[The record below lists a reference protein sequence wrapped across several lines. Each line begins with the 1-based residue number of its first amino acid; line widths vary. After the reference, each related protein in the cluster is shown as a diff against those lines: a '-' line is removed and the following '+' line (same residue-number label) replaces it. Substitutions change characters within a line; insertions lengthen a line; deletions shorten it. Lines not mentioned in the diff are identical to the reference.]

1 MNTSNLSSTLPRKAE
16 QLTKS
21 KFVATSWNKRWTSCG
36 VIHTEMESVVNES
49 MNGSFT
55 ENDQQ
60 LSPYAIYFNM
70 TVLILGTPTVIFAAL
85 LMIYIIMKK
94 SVYKPRTIFFSLIF
108 SFQIFSWCLPIVAS
122 VGR

>member
-1 MNTSNLSSTLPRKAE
+1 
-16 QLTKS
+16 
-21 KFVATSWNKRWTSCG
+21 
-36 VIHTEMESVVNES
+36 MESVVNES

-94 SVYKPRTIFFSLIF
+94 KATTNQEQCFSH
-108 SFQIFSWCLPIVAS
+108 
-122 VGR
+122 